1 MKVNDCVHNI
11 HCLSFL
17 CFEKKDRI
25 CRHCQNIF
33 HDSTMTSFFKAGE
46 CPDFG
51 LIDLERGHR
60 NRCAST
66 RGRLSRIGRKRQL
79 SPHKLS
85 LQETATAQPRRV
97 PSVPSFHSR
106 AGFMMDKVMLF
117 ASYVE
122 KYNGPETIKSSPFFE
137 LLKHYFV
144 LLMQR

>member
-1 MKVNDCVHNI
+1 MKVNDCVLYI
-11 HCLSFL
+11 IFTAFL
-17 CFEKKDRI
+17 FCALKKKI
-25 CRHCQNIF
+25 KYAVIVKIIF

-85 LQETATAQPRRV
+85 LQETANAQPRRV

-117 ASYVE
+117 APYV
-122 KYNGPETIKSSPFFE
+122 KKFNGPETIKSSPFFE
-137 LLKHYFV
+137 LLKH
-144 LLMQR
+144 